1 MSRKSAFAVLSTN
14 SKKFPGFPLGSIV
27 GFAVD
32 EQGRPFF
39 SFSTM
44 SAHTQN
50 LLADGRASLCV
61 TEAAFRGAADARVT
75 LLGTVR
81 KVEGSEEEALRKD
94 YVASHEGAYWASFG
108 DFGVYRMDT
117 IDEVSFVGGFARAG
131 TVTPAEYSAAA
142 PDPLRAFAD
151 PVMSHMNQDHED
163 ALKDYVT
170 YLVGVE
176 GGVDTAQMKRLDRL
190 GFDIRIAKGT
200 DSGVLRVPFPAEV
213 RERKG
218 IKEAIVALSTEAAKI
233 KAASA
238 PEAAAPPA

>member
-1 MSRKSAFAVLSTN
+1 MAQKAAFAVLSTN
-14 SKKFPGFPLGSIV
+14 SQKLAGFPLGSIV

-32 EQGRPFF
+32 DQGRPFF

-50 LLADGRASLCV
+50 LLADPRASLCV

-75 LLGTVR
+75 LVGSVR
-81 KVEGSEEEALRKD
+81 KVEGEEGDALRKL
-94 YVASHEGAYWASFG
+94 YLQSHEGAYWASFG
-108 DFGVYRMDT
+108 DFSIFRMDAVS
-117 IDEVSFVGGFARAG
+117 EVSFVGGFARAG
-131 TVTPAEYSAAA
+131 TVTPAEYAAAA
-142 PDPLRAFAD
+142 PDPLLAFAD
-151 PVMSHMNQDHED
+151 PVMSHMNQDHVD
-163 ALKDYVT
+163 ALKDYVK

-176 GGVDTAQMKRLDRL
+176 GDVDTAQMKRLDRL
-190 GFDIRIAKGT
+190 GFDIRIAKGA

-218 IKEAIVALSTEAAKI
+218 IKEAIVAMSQAAAKA

-238 PEAAAPPA
+238 AAAAAPPA